1 MSLITTT
8 NAAFTMTADE
18 NLLEALERTGHEV
31 EYQCR
36 SGYCGSCRTKIVSGK
51 VSYADTPLAFVA
63 PNEILPCCCMVT
75 ENIEI
80 VCTQQKVDLSRQA
93 ELFPESSKNSHT
105 KRANDQEN
113 KVNNKANKKT
123 TKNTEE
129 NTNKPTSS
137 QPINS
142 KPINNKKAG

>member
-93 ELFPESSKNSHT
+93 ELFPESSKNSQI
-105 KRANDQEN
+105 KSVSDQANS
-113 KVNNKANKKT
+113 KANK
-123 TKNTEE
+123 NTEKVTKE
-129 NTNKPTSS
+129 HSNKPTSS